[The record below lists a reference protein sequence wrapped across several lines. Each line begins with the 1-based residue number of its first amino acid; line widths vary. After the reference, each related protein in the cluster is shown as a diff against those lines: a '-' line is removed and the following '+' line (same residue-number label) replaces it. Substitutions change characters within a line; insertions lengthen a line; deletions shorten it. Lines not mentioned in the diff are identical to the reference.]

1 MGLIYL
7 HWKRRRGAL
16 AGALAVLAVVI
27 VKGAVMP
34 QALAAPLTAGVP
46 APTGPNRVGTL
57 AMRIVDS
64 KRNDPYLG
72 AGTKRELL
80 VRFWYP
86 MLMDVPCQP
95 AEYMSLQVWAYLSEL
110 VNIHLP
116 NVRTNSCW
124 NAPIAKGVYAVI
136 VLTHGYTGTF
146 TDYTFIAEDLA
157 SRGYVVASVAHTY
170 ETTAVEFPDGR
181 LAKSMVGSYLAS
193 ESLSFDEAS
202 LSLALSVRLQDLKF
216 ILDEFARLN
225 GGTDGPFAGQLDL
238 SRVGLVGHSLGGEAA
253 ISGVEHDAR
262 FKAGVILDGVVTN
275 ASALG
280 TDKAVLIL
288 ATGREQWSDN
298 ECALWR
304 HLRGFRFAVNLIGAD
319 HMTPSDAVWLAA
331 YVPELAVQTGPIGP
345 ERTVAA
351 IRNYVAAFLDTSLRG
366 QPMNSLL
373 TKPSPDFPKVVVTTR
388 EQSLC
393 GQP

>member
-1 MGLIYL
+1 VGLTYL

-16 AGALAVLAVVI
+16 AGALAVLTVAEGSVTPP
-27 VKGAVMP
+27 AFSA
-34 QALAAPLTAGVP
+34 ALTVSVP
-46 APTGPNRVGTL
+46 APTGPSRVGTL

-64 KRNDPYLG
+64 KRIDPYLG

-86 MLMDVPCQP
+86 MLIGVPCRP
-95 AEYMSLQVWAYLSEL
+95 AEYASPQVWAYFSEL
-110 VNIHLP
+110 VNIPLP
-116 NVRTNSCW
+116 EIRTNSCW
-124 NAPIAKGVYAVI
+124 NAPIAKGVHAVI
-136 VLTHGYTGTF
+136 VLTHSYTGTL

-157 SRGYVVASVAHTY
+157 SRGYVVASIAHTY

-181 LAKSMVGSYLAS
+181 LAKSMVGSYLAP
-193 ESLSFDEAS
+193 ESLSFDEVS
-202 LSLALSVRLQDLKF
+202 LSLARSVRLEDLKF

-225 GGTDGPFAGQLDL
+225 SGTDSPFAGQLDL

-253 ISGVEHDAR
+253 IFSVEHDAR
-262 FKAGVILDGVVTN
+262 FKAGISMDGLVTN

-288 ATGREQWSDN
+288 AAGREQWSNN
-298 ECALWR
+298 ECALWK

-345 ERTVAA
+345 EKTVAA
-351 IRNYVAAFLDTSLRG
+351 VRNYLAAFLDANLRA

-373 TKPSPDFPKVVVTTR
+373 TKPSPDFPEVAVTTR

-393 GQP
+393 GKP

>member
-1 MGLIYL
+1 MGLIRL
-7 HWKRRRGAL
+7 HWKPRRGAL

-27 VKGAVMP
+27 PKGAVTP
-34 QALAAPLTAGVP
+34 QSVVAPLTASVP
-46 APTGPNRVGTL
+46 APTGPNRIGTFTL
-57 AMRIVDS
+57 RIVDS
-64 KRNDPYLG
+64 KRIDPYLG
-72 AGTKRELL
+72 AGTKREVL

-86 MLMDVPCQP
+86 VLAGVPCQP
-95 AEYMSLQVWAYLSEL
+95 AEYMSPRVWAYLSEL
-110 VNIHLP
+110 VNIRLP
-116 NVRTNSCW
+116 DIRTNSCW
-124 NAPIAKGVYAVI
+124 NAPIAGGGHAVI
-136 VLTHGYTGTF
+136 VLTHSYTGTF

-157 SRGYVVASVAHTY
+157 SRGYVVASIAHTY

-181 LAKSMVGSYLAS
+181 LAKSMVGSYLAP

-202 LSLALSVRLQDLKF
+202 LSLARSVRLDDLKF
-216 ILDEFARLN
+216 ILDELARLN
-225 GGTDGPFAGQLDL
+225 SDTDSPFVGQLDL

-262 FKAGVILDGVVTN
+262 FKAAVIIDGVVTN
-275 ASALG
+275 ASAVG

-288 ATGREQWSDN
+288 AAGREQWSDN

-331 YVPELAVQTGPIGP
+331 YVPGLAVQTGPTGP
-345 ERTVAA
+345 QRTMAA
-351 IRNYVAAFLDTSLRG
+351 VRNYVATFLDANLRG

-373 TKPSPDFPKVVVTTR
+373 TGPSPDSPEVVATTR
-388 EQSLC
+388 EQLLC
-393 GQP
+393 GKP